1 MYYNQRQFYFSR
13 AENMQKLSRIKSPAL
28 KRAVIGLGLITAFG
42 AGYRLNEAKWQ
53 QLAKEPEKKVRELSP
68 AAFRMDE
75 YTPEGVKIADLA
87 AIDALPFRN
96 PDSAKF
102 AALRLDSLTVDSLQS
117 IARYRNEKGRL
128 LADALSFGAIEK
140 RKNKLVQE
148 LDTVYSEDF
157 LKTGKEY
164 YKLVCLEIYKCGRY
178 GENRDLWAKSDDEL
192 RREVNFGQSLM
203 KVKMGVLKKMQRRSA
218 YPLKEFERDFRRTR
232 MAQSLLQER
241 RMRRENNNAVACLA
255 AASEREQRAAFET
268 RKDSLRRSLYEK
280 AAAERRAGLDS
291 LLHPFK
297 YMPQTLWNG
306 ASR

>member
-1 MYYNQRQFYFSR
+1 
-13 AENMQKLSRIKSPAL
+13 MQKLSRIKSPVL
-28 KRAVIGLGLITAFG
+28 KRAIIGLGLITAFG
-42 AGYRLNEAKWQ
+42 AGYQLNEAKWR
-53 QLAKEPEKKVRELSP
+53 QLAKEPEKKVGELP
-68 AAFRMDE
+68 PVGFRMDE

-87 AIDALPFRN
+87 TIDALPFRN
-96 PDSAKF
+96 PDSTKF
-102 AALRLDSLTVDSLQS
+102 AVFRLDSLTADSLQ
-117 IARYRNEKGRL
+117 NVTGLKDEKGRP
-128 LADALSFGAIEK
+128 LADAQSFGAIEK
-140 RKNKLVQE
+140 RKSRLVEE
-148 LDTVYSEDF
+148 LDTIYSEDF
-157 LKTGKEY
+157 LKTGREY
-164 YKLVCLEIYKCGRY
+164 YKLVCLEVYKCCRY

-280 AAAERRAGLDS
+280 AAAERRAGFDS
-291 LLHPFK
+291 LLRPFK

-306 ASR
+306 AAR

>member
-1 MYYNQRQFYFSR
+1 
-13 AENMQKLSRIKSPAL
+13 MQKLSRIKSPAL

-42 AGYRLNEAKWQ
+42 AGYQLNEAKWQ

-117 IARYRNEKGRL
+117 IARYRNKKGRL
-128 LADALSFGAIEK
+128 WADALSFGAIEK

-157 LKTGKEY
+157 LKTGREY

-203 KVKMGVLKKMQRRSA
+203 KVKMGVLKKCSGVRPIR
-218 YPLKEFERDFRRTR
+218 
-232 MAQSLLQER
+232 
-241 RMRRENNNAVACLA
+241 
-255 AASEREQRAAFET
+255 
-268 RKDSLRRSLYEK
+268 
-280 AAAERRAGLDS
+280 
-291 LLHPFK
+291 
-297 YMPQTLWNG
+297 
-306 ASR
+306 

>member
-1 MYYNQRQFYFSR
+1 
-13 AENMQKLSRIKSPAL
+13 MQKLSRIKSPVL

-42 AGYRLNEAKWQ
+42 AGYQLNEAKWR
-53 QLAKEPEKKVRELSP
+53 QLAKEPEKKVGELP
-68 AAFRMDE
+68 PVGFRMDE

-87 AIDALPFRN
+87 TIDALPFRN
-96 PDSAKF
+96 PDSTKF
-102 AALRLDSLTVDSLQS
+102 AVFRLDSLTADSLQNV
-117 IARYRNEKGRL
+117 AGLKDEKGRP

-140 RKNKLVQE
+140 RKSRLVEE
-148 LDTVYSEDF
+148 LDTIYSEDF
-157 LKTGKEY
+157 LKTGREY
-164 YKLVCLEIYKCGRY
+164 YKLVCLEVYKCCRY
-178 GENRDLWAKSDDEL
+178 GENRDLWAKSDEEL

-280 AAAERRAGLDS
+280 AAAERRAGFYS
-291 LLHPFK
+291 LLRPFK

-306 ASR
+306 AAR